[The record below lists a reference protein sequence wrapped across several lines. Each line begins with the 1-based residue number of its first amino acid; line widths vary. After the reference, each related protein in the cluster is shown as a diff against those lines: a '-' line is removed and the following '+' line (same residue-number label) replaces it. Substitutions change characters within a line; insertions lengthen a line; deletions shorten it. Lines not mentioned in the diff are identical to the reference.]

1 MQQAYISHEE
11 ATQQPHSSHMEA
23 TQKTYRSHT
32 EATQKPYSSHTAA
45 TQQPHSCHI
54 EAAQQPY
61 SSHTEATQQPRNS
74 HIEATHKP
82 HRSHTETTQ
91 KPHRSHTAA
100 TQKPHRS
107 HTAATQQPYRSHT
120 AATQQ
125 PYRIVNDRSTT
136 NKTHIDVSENVSQ
149 HLEHWVIRE
158 IDPGPNKAP
167 QHVFCTQIIW
177 YSRKLILVQPMPAS
191 NNIYL
196 DFVVRQT
203 TLVVLNNVPS
213 LKSNMTESEKYLVTD
228 TNSFNQ
234 CWISILY
241 ISYIPAVQIGW
252 PDDDTID
259 SFMKASLNRQ

>member
-1 MQQAYISHEE
+1 M
-11 ATQQPHSSHMEA
+11 
-23 TQKTYRSHT
+23 
-32 EATQKPYSSHTAA
+32 
-45 TQQPHSCHI
+45 
-54 EAAQQPY
+54 
-61 SSHTEATQQPRNS
+61 
-74 HIEATHKP
+74 
-82 HRSHTETTQ
+82 
-91 KPHRSHTAA
+91 
-100 TQKPHRS
+100 
-107 HTAATQQPYRSHT
+107 
-120 AATQQ
+120 
-125 PYRIVNDRSTT
+125 
-136 NKTHIDVSENVSQ
+136 SENVSQ

-259 SFMKASLNRQ
+259 SFYESKSQQTVTITEKCEHFKIGIVFVHFHTWMGNVLDISHIC